1 MLHATVSAA
10 ALPSR
15 LQPHKA
21 TKQSCPLLLQGSACF
36 LFGFVLVVW
45 GWAIIGFVVETYG
58 FFLLFRGFFP
68 TVLSFLR
75 SVPFLGR
82 LLDAPA
88 LKTVSCRLQ
97 YPLICS
103 LYVV

>member
-1 MLHATVSAA
+1 VKHHIRFARCLAEAFKYFLVH
-10 ALPSR
+10 
-15 LQPHKA
+15 
-21 TKQSCPLLLQGSACF
+21 LQGSVCF

-88 LKTVSCRLQ
+88 LKTVG
-97 YPLICS
+97 CS
-103 LYVV
+103 SSFQPDALLA